1 MLETSEWELAV
12 LLNLEFRVIRRDRLL
27 PVSMEPSDRLL
38 IASRVYALRESEILS
53 PYARQHLS
61 ILMPPVVRR
70 SGSGYLPIGNFRT
83 IEICR
88 SLPPGAWIGV
98 LVLRSNSAIDESFL
112 PVSDLVSLILD
123 GLTLRYAKKP
133 FLRLW
138 SLCPEKSLANLSQ
151 EFTTRSGLE
160 RSLGLDRKKRIPAE
174 SEIQESIW
182 G

>member
-1 MLETSEWELAV
+1 V

-27 PVSMEPSDRLL
+27 PISMEPADRLL
-38 IASRVYALRESEILS
+38 IASRVYALRESEVLS

-83 IEICR
+83 IEICN
-88 SLPPGAWIGV
+88 SLPPNAWIGV
-98 LVLRSNSAIDESFL
+98 LVLPSNSEVDDSFL
-112 PVSDLVSLILD
+112 RVSDLVSLILD

-133 FLRLW
+133 FLNLW
-138 SLCPEKSLANLSQ
+138 GLCPASSLKNLSH

-160 RSLGLDRKKRIPAE
+160 RSFGLNRKQEIPAKP
-174 SEIQESIW
+174 EIQESVW